1 MAKYSVRKPYTVLV
15 AVIAVIVF
23 GITAYRNMVPD
34 LMPNMDYPYVVVTT
48 AYPGATPEE
57 VETGVTRPLE
67 QAMAV
72 LNNIRTIQSSSS
84 ENYSLVMLEFEQ
96 DTSMDSA
103 MVDILQAVQS
113 VSGGWD
119 EGIGTPSILRINP
132 SMMPVM
138 VASVDGEGMDRYELC
153 QFARDT
159 LIPELEGTTGLA
171 DVTTGGMVERTLTV
185 TIRDDKIDETN
196 QRVSQALEDSLAE
209 ARQELEDAQE
219 ELDSA
224 MAQVESGLR
233 QLENAPSGMLEGV
246 NSGSEALEQ
255 AMAQAAAIN
264 AELSAAQARVNALE
278 MERSLY
284 EKQLEQLQ
292 GAIGPLEESLAAVRA
307 DRARLEPVAAGAGP
321 DETSLTDLGLDAETL
336 TWLQGQ
342 GCATLGDVRALDGT
356 WAKTEEDLD
365 ASLEAART
373 SLAAAQATVDARLP
387 ELEKELETAQADAAR
402 LELEAAAAAAA
413 VQQLQS
419 GLDQMQSQILLG
431 MGQMTA
437 ASSRLASAQAG
448 LTASQQALD
457 QAFTAYDQQVEAAR
471 AAADLH
477 TVVTAETLTALL
489 SAQNLDMPAGF
500 VYQRGVSTI
509 VTVGDSIST
518 IQELEALPLFDLG
531 IQDLEPIVLSDVAE
545 VTASDN
551 AGEIYATLNGNEGLL
566 LMFSKQSNYATAQVS
581 DNLRAAFQ
589 ELESEYPGLTF
600 TPLMDQGEYIYMI
613 RDSILS
619 SLLWGAVFS
628 VLILFLFLRDWRPT
642 VITLCSIPISLMF
655 AIALMYFTGVSVNMM
670 SLSGL
675 AVSVGMLVDNSIV
688 VIENTYRLRALG
700 ESPVKAAVSGA
711 RQVGGAVAASTLT
724 TVCVFVPIVFVQGLT
739 RELFTEMILTLT
751 YALMASLVV
760 AMTLVPA
767 MSGQLLRRV
776 DRGSGEKT
784 ARWMLRYRRSVRWA
798 VEHKAAV
805 LVTAAL
811 LLVGSGAL
819 VMVRGF
825 TFMPD
830 MEMDQ
835 MMVTL
840 TMPEDASFE
849 ETTQTADEA
858 AARMLS
864 VEGVATVGGS
874 AGDSTGISLSSG
886 GGDVTFYVL
895 LEEGTSRRAGDV
907 AQEINRLCADLP
919 GTVEADANS
928 MMSTFMEA
936 MAGSGVTVRLYG
948 NDLNQL
954 QAAAGQVARA
964 MAQVEGISSTD
975 TGEED
980 PSPEIHFSVDRQAAM
995 EEGLTVAQVYAKVA
1009 EALAG
1014 SAEVM
1019 QLQDGGAEY
1028 TVVLQDG
1035 DAQDLTPKDIRN
1047 LTFEVDS
1054 RTGET
1059 HTVALRDIAQVE
1071 LTQTPST
1078 IHRLDQRRYIDV
1090 TGLLEEG
1097 YNITKT
1103 TDRVEAALGA
1113 LELPEGVQMQFSGE
1127 RESIQ
1132 EALGQLLQLLLIGVL
1147 LVYLVMVAQ
1156 FQDLKAPFIVM
1167 FTVPLAFT
1175 GGFLALLL
1183 CGMEINVLSML
1194 GMIMLVG
1201 VIVNNGIV
1209 LVDYINQLR
1218 QGGMERREA
1227 IVEAA
1232 VTRLRPIL
1240 MTSIT
1245 TVLGLAV
1252 MALGQNEATSL
1263 MQPLAVTCI
1272 GGLLY
1277 ATAMTLFVV
1286 PVMYDVLSRRKLH
1299 TVAGEDL
1306 ELSDK

>member
-113 VSGGWD
+113 VSGSWD
-119 EGIGTPSILRINP
+119 EGVGTPSILRINP

-138 VASVDGEGMDRYELC
+138 VASVDWEGVDRYELC

-159 LIPELEGTTGLA
+159 LLPELEGTTGLA
-171 DVTTGGMVERTLTV
+171 EVTTGGMVERTLTV

-209 ARQELEDAQE
+209 ALQELEDAQE

-224 MAQVESGLR
+224 MAQVESGLQ
-233 QLENAPSGMLEGV
+233 QLESAPSDMLEGV

-255 AMAQAAAIN
+255 ATAQAAAIN
-264 AELSAAQARVNALE
+264 AELSAAKARVNALE
-278 MERSLY
+278 TERSLY
-284 EKQLEQLQ
+284 EKQLEQLR
-292 GAIGPLEESLAAVRA
+292 GAIGPLEESLAAVQS
-307 DRARLEPVAAGAGP
+307 DRARLEPVMAGAAS

-342 GCATLGDVRALDGT
+342 GCATLGDVRALDST
-356 WAKTEEDLD
+356 WAETEKDLS
-365 ASLEAART
+365 ASLEVARKSLEAAE
-373 SLAAAQATVDARLP
+373 ATANDRLP

-413 VQQLQS
+413 VEQIQS
-419 GLDQMQSQILLG
+419 GMEQMQSQILVG

-471 AAADLH
+471 EAADLH
-477 TVVTAETLTALL
+477 GVVTAETLTALL
-489 SAQNLDMPAGF
+489 SAQSLDLPAGF
-500 VYQRGVSTI
+500 VYQDGVSTI

-518 IQELEALPLFDLG
+518 IQELGELPLFDLG
-531 IQDLEPIVLSDVAE
+531 IQDLDPIVLSDVAE

-566 LMFSKQSNYATAQVS
+566 LMFSKQSNYATAKVS
-581 DNLRAAFQ
+581 DNLRDTFQ
-589 ELESEYPGLTF
+589 ELEDEYPGLTF

-739 RELFTEMILTLT
+739 RELFTEMILTLA
-751 YALMASLVV
+751 YALLASLVV

-767 MSGQLLRRV
+767 MSGRLLRRV
-776 DRGSGEKT
+776 DTGEGKT
-784 ARWMLRYRRSVRWA
+784 GRWMPWYRRSVQWA
-798 VEHKAAV
+798 VGHKAVV
-805 LVTAAL
+805 LVTAAA

-819 VMVRGF
+819 VMARGF

-858 AARMLS
+858 VARMLS

-874 AGDSTGISLSSG
+874 VGDSAGISLSSG
-886 GGDVTFYVL
+886 ESDVTFYVL
-895 LEEGTSRRAGDV
+895 LEKGTSRRAGDV
-907 AQEINRLCADLP
+907 AQEINSLCADLP
-919 GTVEADANS
+919 GTVQADANS
-928 MMSTFMEA
+928 LISTFMEA

-954 QAAAGQVARA
+954 QEAANQVAEA
-964 MAQVEGISSTD
+964 MAQVEGVASAS

-995 EEGLTVAQVYAKVA
+995 EEGLTVAQVYAEVA
-1009 EALAG
+1009 GALSG

-1019 QLQDGGAEY
+1019 ELEDGGAEY

-1035 DAQDLTPKDIRN
+1035 AAQELTPEDI
-1047 LTFEVDS
+1047 LDLSFEVDD

-1071 LTQTPST
+1071 TTQTPAT

-1090 TGLLEEG
+1090 TGVLDEG

-1103 TDRVEAALGA
+1103 TDQVEEAMES
-1113 LELPEGVQMQFSGE
+1113 LELPDGVQMQFSGE

-1132 EALGQLLQLLLIGVL
+1132 EALSQLLQLLLIGVL

-1218 QGGMERREA
+1218 RGGMERREA

-1232 VTRLRPIL
+1232 STRLRPIL

-1245 TVLGLAV
+1245 TILGLAV

-1277 ATAMTLFVV
+1277 ATVMTLYVV
-1286 PVMYDVLSRRKLH
+1286 PVMYDVLSRRRLH
-1299 TVAGEDL
+1299 TVVDEDL